1 MKETFGQRFARL
13 RKEKGLTQDDIAGH
27 IGISAQAVSK
37 WENDIS
43 SPDISALTDL
53 ADLLGVTTDVLL
65 GKEEDMPLVLT
76 SSEKKDIRQMV
87 MRIRVLSN
95 DGDKVTV
102 NLPLSIVKA
111 AMDKGMTI
119 AQFNSNDALQDI
131 DLNQIFAL
139 VEQGV
144 IGELVT
150 VDSAD
155 GDHVSITVE

>member
-1 MKETFGQRFARL
+1 
-13 RKEKGLTQDDIAGH
+13 
-27 IGISAQAVSK
+27 
-37 WENDIS
+37 
-43 SPDISALTDL
+43 
-53 ADLLGVTTDVLL
+53 
-65 GKEEDMPLVLT
+65 
-76 SSEKKDIRQMV
+76 
-87 MRIRVLSN
+87 
-95 DGDKVTV
+95 
-102 NLPLSIVKA
+102 
-111 AMDKGMTI
+111 MTI